1 MFWFFPAAF
10 GNNWWRWKWWWQWK
24 WWWWWWWWW
33 RCAGARS
40 RPGPDSVCRK
50 PRINVNSQLEREWDP
65 QLKLENDTLSRP
77 FQTIANEYMRA
88 KRRSYR
94 QLFSVDDFRLSQSL
108 FRIFFSII
116 TKKVQK
122 RKSPRQM
129 KEEWMK
135 IETYAAVAL
144 VVALSDDDVDDDE
157 DDEHGD
163 EDNLSN
169 RWWSSLSLR
178 RSCCLAWHSSTCC
191 ERPLQARDVTNS
203 LGLRGERNVFFLS
216 SQEE

>member
-108 FRIFFSII
+108 FRIFFLLS
-116 TKKVQK
+116 Q
-122 RKSPRQM
+122 RKSKNVKAQDKWKKSGWKLRPTQP
-129 KEEWMK
+129 
-135 IETYAAVAL
+135 L
-144 VVALSDDDVDDDE
+144 
-157 DDEHGD
+157 
-163 EDNLSN
+163 
-169 RWWSSLSLR
+169 RWWWLSLMMMLTMMKMMNMVMR
-178 RSCCLAWHSSTCC
+178 ITWATVGGRL
-191 ERPLQARDVTNS
+191 
-203 LGLRGERNVFFLS
+203 FL
-216 SQEE
+216 